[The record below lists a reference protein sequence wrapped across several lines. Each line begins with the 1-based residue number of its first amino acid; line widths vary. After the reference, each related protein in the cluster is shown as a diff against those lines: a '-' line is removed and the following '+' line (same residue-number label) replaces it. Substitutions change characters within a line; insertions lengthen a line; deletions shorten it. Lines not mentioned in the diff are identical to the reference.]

1 MIRGYPAW
9 PSVQAGGTLVLHV
22 STDAPR
28 FRVAFHRWWHGFE
41 HVHTSG
47 WMDGL
52 AAPEGRPEA
61 DWDWPAYEF
70 AIGRTWPPGVYVAHL
85 QEPEPQP
92 LAAAMDRAAALFV
105 VRGPGRS
112 PLVYKLPIAT
122 YQAYNWTGGGC
133 FYDRPPRS
141 ADPARPGA
149 RLSLQRPGGGI
160 GGITFGAPDHYDP
173 GSPRQTFAHW
183 DAPFIRW
190 LAAEGHEV
198 EFCTDLDVHRE
209 PDLLPRH
216 RLMVSVGHDEYWSE
230 AMRDQVED
238 FVAAGG
244 RAAFFAANLCWWRI
258 HLADGD
264 RAMVPRGAFDHWWP
278 ATGAGRPEDGLA
290 GVSYRHGGGWWDGP
304 CEAHGYIVQ
313 QPGHWVFEGT
323 GLTLGARFGEAS
335 TPPLAGY
342 ECDGAPLEW
351 ADAGCT
357 RVRLAPR
364 AAGRGM
370 RYTAAT
376 GSAGR
381 RPAQPPLTGAASSR
395 AAHRLGRAAHRHH
408 VPASQGQGMGVHRGH
423 DRLGPGARQWRRPR
437 RARRHAQRHP
447 RARARPMTRASG
459 PQAGRDVGCHVGRP
473 GWSRQAERE

>member
-61 DWDWPAYEF
+61 DWGWPAYEF
-70 AIGRTWPPGVYVAHL
+70 AIARTWPPGVYVAHL

-112 PLVYKLPIAT
+112 RLVYKLPIAT

-264 RAMVPRGAFDHWWP
+264 RAMVCHQGGPRGAFDHWWP

-304 CEAHGYIVQ
+304 REAHGYIVQ

-364 AAGRGM
+364 AAGRGP
-370 RYTAAT
+370 RNA
-376 GSAGR
+376 
-381 RPAQPPLTGAASSR
+381 
-395 AAHRLGRAAHRHH
+395 
-408 VPASQGQGMGVHRGH
+408 VHRCNWKCWPPPRSAPA
-423 DRLGPGARQWRRPR
+423 DRSCLIASGTPPGKGCTPPPCACI
-437 RARRHAQRHP
+437 
-447 RARARPMTRASG
+447 ARARDGCSPWARPTGPRCSPMAATPSCPSPRATSS
-459 PQAGRDVGCHVGRP
+459 AGSRTPHDARQRP
-473 GWSRQAERE
+473 ASRP